1 MTTHP
6 QGIALVLNCGSS
18 SVKYQVVDTSLEA
31 PLASGIVERV
41 ANHTEAIREV
51 IASLAEDPK
60 VNLDAL
66 TVVGHRVV
74 QGGDIFDKAT
84 VIDADVESKI
94 DQLGTLAPLHNPAN
108 LAGIRAAREAFPSIP
123 HVAVFDTAFHTTMPP
138 AAYTYAIDPEVAA
151 QYKIRRYGAHGTS
164 HAYVSEAV
172 ADLVGRPVEEL
183 KTVVLHLGNGA
194 SATAVDGGRSV
205 DTSMGLTPLE
215 GLMMG
220 TRSGDID
227 PAALIHL
234 GRHGWSFDQL
244 DDLLNR
250 RSGFIGMTGMSDM
263 RDIDA
268 AVQAGDQAAINA
280 RAVYSHRIKGYVGK
294 YMAVMGGLDV
304 IVFTAGIGE
313 NDDAVRLETMS
324 GLEGLGIVIDPAAN
338 AGRKKQA
345 TLISAP
351 ESKVQIWVVP
361 TNEERAIAQQSVE
374 AAL

>member
-1 MTTHP
+1 MSTSTN
-6 QGIALVLNCGSS
+6 GIVLVLNCGSS
-18 SVKYQVVDTSLEA
+18 SVKYQVVDTAQDA

-41 ANHTEAIREV
+41 QDHTVAIQEV
-51 IASLAEDPK
+51 IDTLKGDENVDLGAI
-60 VNLDAL
+60 
-66 TVVGHRVV
+66 THVGHRVV
-74 QGGDIFDKAT
+74 QGGDVFTEAT
-84 VIDADVESKI
+84 VVDERIESIIDE
-94 DQLGTLAPLHNPAN
+94 LGALAPLHNPAN
-108 LAGIRAAREAFPSIP
+108 LKGIRAARAAFPGLP
-123 HVAVFDTAFHTTMPP
+123 HVAVFDTAFHTTMPE
-138 AAYTYAIDPEVAA
+138 AAYVYPIAKEVAA
-151 QYKIRRYGAHGTS
+151 EHKIRRYGAHGTS
-164 HAYVSEAV
+164 HDYVSHAV

-234 GRHGWSFDQL
+234 GRAGWSFDEL

-250 RSGFIGMTGMSDM
+250 KSGFIGLTGKSDM

-268 AVQAGDQAAINA
+268 AVLAGDKDAITG
-280 RAVYSHRIKGYVGK
+280 RAVYAHRIKGYVGK

-313 NDDAVRLETMS
+313 NDDAVRLESMT
-324 GLEGLGIVIDPAAN
+324 GLERLGIVIDPERN

-345 TLISAP
+345 TLISTDDSP
-351 ESKVQIWVVP
+351 VQIWVVP
-361 TNEERAIAQQSVE
+361 TNEERAIALQSV
-374 AAL
+374 AAAD